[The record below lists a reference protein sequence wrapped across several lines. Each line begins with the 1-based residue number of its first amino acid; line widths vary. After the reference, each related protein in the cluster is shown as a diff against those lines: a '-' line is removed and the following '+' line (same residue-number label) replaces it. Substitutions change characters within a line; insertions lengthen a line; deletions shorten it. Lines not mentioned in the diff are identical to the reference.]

1 MWALDGRAAIV
12 TGGGTGLGRVFAMA
26 LAEEGA
32 QVAIADI
39 RESDAESTAE
49 EIAAAGGVAVAL
61 GLDQSDP
68 ASVDGMVRNA
78 EDSLGPVSILLNNA
92 SLFSTL
98 ERRQALDI
106 TPEAWTSV
114 VQTNLNG
121 AFFCCRA
128 ALPGMLE
135 QGYGKI
141 VNIASSAIF
150 SATNRLAHYVA
161 AKAGIVGM
169 TRALAREY
177 GDSGITVNCISPG
190 ATDSS
195 ASQSSS
201 DYLRSKVGARSIQRV
216 QTPDDLVGAV
226 IFLCSP
232 MSDFVTGQNLV
243 ADGGGVFQ

>member
-1 MWALDGRAAIV
+1 MWSLDGRAAIV

-61 GLDQSDP
+61 GLDQSNP